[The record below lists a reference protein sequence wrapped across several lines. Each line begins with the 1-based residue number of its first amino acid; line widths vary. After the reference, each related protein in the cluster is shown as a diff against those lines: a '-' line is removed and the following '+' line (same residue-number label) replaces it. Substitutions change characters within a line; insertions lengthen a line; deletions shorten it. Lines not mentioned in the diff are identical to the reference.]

1 MENSFI
7 VIPTRQI
14 KSKSKRQQKK
24 ANKRKE
30 DQIKKQINKQLLSK
44 RKAFTKGERKRLVNE
59 LYSNNKANVTKLNTQ
74 INDLFDI
81 NDLQP
86 FLDNIISQVQNHVHN
101 YESLIGEYQSK
112 FLVDIKH
119 YHWSIENYRELLPM
133 LVDYLNELQS
143 SKYGQNYE
151 KASITVNNGYT
162 LLGTISKHLI
172 DTLEEI
178 GPKDTAKYV
187 ITNVKLLFVETAED
201 VFYASKQLRQQNAET
216 RYGIG
221 TKIDANDVRK
231 LLGI

>member
-1 MENSFI
+1 MDTNFI
-7 VIPTRQI
+7 TVSKRQI
-14 KSKSKRQQKK
+14 KSKSKRIQKR
-24 ANKRKE
+24 ANKTKEQIIRK
-30 DQIKKQINKQLLSK
+30 QLNTYLSKNKTLTKSERLKLVDELSANNSYKNVDSLSHKISDIDTLNQLLLLSK
-44 RKAFTKGERKRLVNE
+44 
-59 LYSNNKANVTKLNTQ
+59 
-74 INDLFDI
+74 D
-81 NDLQP
+81 
-86 FLDNIISQVQNHVHN
+86 IISQSKNDVHQ
-101 YESLIGEYQSK
+101 YEQLIHQYQSQ

-143 SKYGQNYE
+143 SKYGENYE

-178 GPKDTAKYV
+178 EPKDTAKYV
-187 ITNVKLLFVETAED
+187 LTNVKLLFVETAED

-221 TKIDANDVRK
+221 TKIDANNVRK

>member
-59 LYSNNKANVTKLNTQ
+59 LYDNNKANVTDLNNQ

-86 FLDNIISQVQNHVHN
+86 FLNNIISQVQNHVHN
-101 YESLIGEYQSK
+101 YESLIGKYQSQ
-112 FLVDIKH
+112 FLVDIKQ
-119 YHWSIENYRELLPM
+119 YRWSIENYSELLPM

-178 GPKDTAKYV
+178 EPKDTAKYV

-221 TKIDANDVRK
+221 TKIDANNVRK